1 MNEQNQ
7 LKGLIFAAITATLWG
22 FLAVAL
28 KIALKYF
35 DAYTIVWF
43 RFFIAFN
50 VLLLY
55 YLFVKPSYLKILYKP
70 PWLLIIAAI
79 LLSYNYLGFMQGV
92 NYAGPGVTQVLIQAG
107 AISLGLVGIIFFK
120 EKITLIRGI
129 GFGIAGFGFELFYY
143 QQLKELILN
152 VSDLNRGVI
161 WILTAAF
168 SWTGYAIIFKVLVKK
183 WPTQQLNIFLY
194 ALPVLLFI
202 PLVDFSVFHN
212 HYPWHIWVLM
222 VFLGLNTVIAY
233 GSLSMAFKY
242 ADANRISIVITLNPI
257 ITFLIL
263 EALLYYNINWIEIT
277 PFSVISYIGA
287 LLVIFGAILAVGLKK
302 N

>member
-1 MNEQNQ
+1 MQNQDQ
-7 LKGLIFAAITATLWG
+7 LKGLLYAATTSVLWG

-50 VLLLY
+50 VLMLY
-55 YLFVKPSYLKILYKP
+55 YLFAKPSYLKILFKP
-70 PWLLIIAAI
+70 PLLLILAAA

-120 EKITLIRGI
+120 EKVNLIRGI
-129 GFGIAGFGFELFYY
+129 GFAIAGFGFALFYY
-143 QQLKELILN
+143 QQIKELILN
-152 VSDLNRGVI
+152 VSDLNKGVV
-161 WILTAAF
+161 WIMTAAF
-168 SWTGYAIIFKVLVKK
+168 AWTGYAVIFKLLVRK

-194 ALPVLLFI
+194 ALPVILFI
-202 PLVDFSVFHN
+202 PFADFSLFFKS
-212 HYPWHIWVLM
+212 YPWYIWVLM

-233 GSLSMAFKY
+233 GALSKAFKY
-242 ADANRISIVITLNPI
+242 ADANRISIVITLNPV
-257 ITFLIL
+257 ITFAIL
-263 EALLYYNINWIEIT
+263 EILLYYNIQWIEIT

-287 LLVIFGAILAVGLKK
+287 LMVISGAILAVGLKK
-302 N
+302 S

>member
-1 MNEQNQ
+1 MPEQNRM
-7 LKGLIFAAITATLWG
+7 KGLIFAAVTATLWG

-55 YLFVKPSYLKILYKP
+55 YSFFKPAYLKILFKP
-70 PWLLIIAAI
+70 PIMLVVAAA

-120 EKITLIRGI
+120 EKINLIRGI
-129 GFGIAGFGFELFYY
+129 GFAVAGSGFSLFYY
-143 QQLKELILN
+143 QQIKELLLN
-152 VSDLNRGVI
+152 VSDLNKGVI

-168 SWTGYAIIFKVLVKK
+168 AWTGYAIIFKILVRK

-194 ALPVLLFI
+194 ALPVLIFI
-202 PLVDFSVFHN
+202 PLADFSLFFKS
-212 HYPWHIWVLM
+212 YPWYIWLLM
-222 VFLGLNTVIAY
+222 VFLGLNTVVAY
-233 GSLSMAFKY
+233 GALSLAFKY

-257 ITFLIL
+257 ITFTIL
-263 EALLYYNINWIEIT
+263 ETLLYYNIQWIEIT

-287 LLVIFGAILAVGLKK
+287 LLVIVGAILAVGMKK
-302 N
+302 G

>member
-212 HYPWHIWVLM
+212 HYPWYIWVLM